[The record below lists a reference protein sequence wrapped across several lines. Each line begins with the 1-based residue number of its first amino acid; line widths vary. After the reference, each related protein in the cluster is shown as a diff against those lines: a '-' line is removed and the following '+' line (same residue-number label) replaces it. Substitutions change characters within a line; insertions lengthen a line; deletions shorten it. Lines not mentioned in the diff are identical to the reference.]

1 MLVQVKDIKKV
12 YGSGS
17 VYKTIA
23 LDGVSFQV
31 DEGEFVGIMGASGS
45 GKSTLLNL
53 LAAIDSPE
61 SGNIFYDGKD
71 ITRFNEKELASFRK
85 QNLGFV
91 FQEYNLLNTLTIEE
105 NIILSLALRKMERNV
120 IRQKS
125 RQIAESLGIVDT
137 LKKFPYQV
145 SGGQRQRCACARA
158 MVTEPKLLLADE
170 PTGALDSKSAKTLLD
185 TFEKINR
192 KFHTTIIMVTH
203 DVFSAS
209 YCDRIIFLQDGK
221 VYREITKGK
230 KSRKELLHEILD
242 TFGEEKADDL

>member
-61 SGNIFYDGKD
+61 SGNIFYDGKN
-71 ITRFNEKELASFRK
+71 ITRFNEKELAGFRK

-120 IRQKS
+120 ISQKS

-137 LKKFPYQV
+137 LKNFHIRYQADNGSDV
-145 SGGQRQRCACARA
+145 LVPELWLRNRNCFWRMSRPEHWILNPQRH
-158 MVTEPKLLLADE
+158 
-170 PTGALDSKSAKTLLD
+170 
-185 TFEKINR
+185 F
-192 KFHTTIIMVTH
+192 
-203 DVFSAS
+203 
-209 YCDRIIFLQDGK
+209 
-221 VYREITKGK
+221 
-230 KSRKELLHEILD
+230 
-242 TFGEEKADDL
+242 

>member
-12 YGSGS
+12 YGSRN
-17 VYKTIA
+17 VYKTVA

-71 ITRFNEKELASFRK
+71 ITRFNEKELAGFRK

-120 IRQKS
+120 IKQKS

-185 TFEKINR
+185 TFEKINQE
-192 KFHTTIIMVTH
+192 FHTTIIMVTH

-221 VYREITKGK
+221 VYWEITKGK